1 MTQWMRLWGQR
12 VLILATLMFS
22 AAAFAQSYP
31 SRPIRLVVPYGPSG
45 LPDVLARVVGQKV
58 SETLGEQVVIDN
70 KPGASGIIGA
80 QVAAKAAPD
89 GYTLFQTDNN
99 LYAINPAVYPQLP
112 YNPSRDFA
120 PVTQAVRGHMFL
132 VANPALGVNSV
143 QELIALANAR
153 PGIMYGSPGNATI
166 HHLGMEQLKLMA
178 KVDLTHVPYKGV
190 AQATPGL
197 LSGDVSVMFVALT
210 SVAPLAKAGKLR
222 ILAVGSGQ
230 RSSIMPEVP
239 TVAEAGFP
247 GFEVGTSMGFAAPA
261 GTPRPIIERLNA
273 EFVKALKSPE
283 VQAKMP
289 ALGVEVVANSPEQF
303 AEQIRKDQE
312 HYSRLVRQI
321 GLKVD

>member
-1 MTQWMRLWGQR
+1 MTQGVRRWGR
-12 VLILATLMFS
+12 RILVLATLMFS

-31 SRPIRLVVPYGPSG
+31 SRPIRLVVPYGPVG
-45 LPDVLARVVGQKV
+45 LPDALARVVGQKV

-99 LYAINPAVYPQLP
+99 LYAINPAVYPKLP
-112 YNPSRDFA
+112 YNPSRDFT

-153 PGIMYGSPGNATI
+153 PGIMYGSFGNATL

-178 KVDLTHVPYKGV
+178 KVDLTHVPYKGA
-190 AQATPGL
+190 AQATPAL
-197 LSGDVSVMFVALT
+197 LSGDVSVMFASLT

>member
-1 MTQWMRLWGQR
+1 MTQGVRRWGR
-12 VLILATLMFS
+12 RILVLATLMFS

-31 SRPIRLVVPYGPSG
+31 SRPIRLVVPYGPVG
-45 LPDVLARVVGQKV
+45 LPDALARVVGQKV

-80 QVAAKAAPD
+80 QFAAKAAPD

-99 LYAINPAVYPQLP
+99 LYAINPAVYPKLP
-112 YNPSRDFA
+112 YNPSRDFT
-120 PVTQAVRGHMFL
+120 PVTQAVRGYMFL

-143 QELIALANAR
+143 QELIALAKAR
-153 PGIMYGSPGNATI
+153 PGIMYGSFGNATL

-178 KVDLTHVPYKGV
+178 KVDLTHVPYKGA
-190 AQATPGL
+190 AQATPAL
-197 LSGDVSVMFVALT
+197 LSGDVSVMFASLT

>member
-1 MTQWMRLWGQR
+1 MTQWMRRSGRRIL
-12 VLILATLMFS
+12 VLATLMFC
-22 AAAFAQSYP
+22 AAVFAQSYP

-99 LYAINPAVYPQLP
+99 LYAINPAVYPKLP
-112 YNPSRDFA
+112 YNPSRDFT
-120 PVTQAVRGHMFL
+120 PVTQAVRGYMFL
-132 VANPALGVNSV
+132 VANPALGANSV

-153 PGIMYGSPGNATI
+153 PGIMYGSFGNATL

-178 KVDLTHVPYKGV
+178 KVDLTHVPYKGA
-190 AQATPGL
+190 AQATPAL
-197 LSGDVSVMFVALT
+197 LSGDVSVMFASLT

>member
-1 MTQWMRLWGQR
+1 MTQGVRRWGR
-12 VLILATLMFS
+12 RILVLATLMFS

-31 SRPIRLVVPYGPSG
+31 SRPIRLVVPYGPVG
-45 LPDVLARVVGQKV
+45 LPDALARVVGQKV

-80 QVAAKAAPD
+80 QFAAKAAPD

-99 LYAINPAVYPQLP
+99 LYAINPAVYPKLP
-112 YNPSRDFA
+112 YNPSRDFT
-120 PVTQAVRGHMFL
+120 PVTQAVRGYMFL

-153 PGIMYGSPGNATI
+153 PGIMYGSFGNATL

-178 KVDLTHVPYKGV
+178 KVDLTHVPYKGA
-190 AQATPGL
+190 AQATPAL
-197 LSGDVSVMFVALT
+197 LSGDVSVMFASLT